1 MSLLT
6 SFILAL
12 RVVLVA
18 KLVISGILFSPFF
31 ILALY
36 TSFLTTYFFPTSLS
50 LLKSTG
56 KGINLST
63 SYLSTLLFKLLKL
76 VRTFFSLSISNLSTL
91 DFKLGKSCHIFK
103 STFFWRNQI
112 NLIQLLLLVL
122 QKIHLLIICIFLSI
136 QLLKTLL
143 QPFYL
148 TYSLLPFPFITFTT
162 LNSF

>member
-18 KLVISGILFSPFF
+18 KLVMSGILFSPFF

-36 TSFLTTYFFPTSLS
+36 TSFLTTYFFTTPLS

-63 SYLSTLLFKLLKL
+63 SYLSTLLFKLLEL

-91 DFKLGKSCHIFK
+91 DFKLGKS
-103 STFFWRNQI
+103 TFLAKDDVSFPVTFL
-112 NLIQLLLLVL
+112 NLLFFGVIR
-122 QKIHLLIICIFLSI
+122 
-136 QLLKTLL
+136 
-143 QPFYL
+143 
-148 TYSLLPFPFITFTT
+148 
-162 LNSF
+162 